1 MPPDH
6 GSVPASVWSN
16 PNPGIVPATE
26 YHDDACDDYHAQ
38 DNRPEGDQDN
48 NGGDY
53 SDHLQ
58 DVHVQPVCSVVM
70 SEDVRK

>member
-1 MPPDH
+1 MVSTACFYSLP
-6 GSVPASVWSN
+6 SF
-16 PNPGIVPATE
+16 E

-58 DVHVQPVCSVVM
+58 DVHVQPV
-70 SEDVRK
+70 